1 MRVAATF
8 AIIIAGLVLLR
19 WVAAVTATTP
29 TPTSARSASATGDL
43 PSVRTQSDI
52 QPTTEPTEEVDQRAA
67 YDEAMRL
74 AQDAL
79 LDDDIQTAHDF
90 YFLAAEAVLADPDAE
105 RGVRQTQTVLG
116 IQDRSTGWRDALDDV
131 DDLMALAP
139 QSPTIGL
146 AYTEALVGAGRE
158 ALEQGN
164 AVQAQLLCSEAS
176 RRAPTRNDARL
187 CTAQAS
193 ATATAVPLITVTL
206 QPTPTPTSTP
216 SATPSTVTDQP

>member
-19 WVAAVTATTP
+19 WVASVTATTP
-29 TPTSARSASATGDL
+29 TPTSARSAAATGDL
-43 PSVRTQSDI
+43 PSVRAQSGI
-52 QPTTEPTEEVDQRAA
+52 QPTPEPTDEVDQRAA

-74 AQDAL
+74 AQEAL
-79 LDDDIQTAHDF
+79 LDDDLQTAHDF

-105 RGVRQTQTVLG
+105 TRVRETQTVLG
-116 IQDRSTGWRDALDDV
+116 IQDRSTGWQDALDDV

-164 AVQAQLLCSEAS
+164 AVRAQLLCSEAS

-206 QPTPTPTSTP
+206 QPTPSPTSTP
-216 SATPSTVTDQP
+216 SATPPTVTD